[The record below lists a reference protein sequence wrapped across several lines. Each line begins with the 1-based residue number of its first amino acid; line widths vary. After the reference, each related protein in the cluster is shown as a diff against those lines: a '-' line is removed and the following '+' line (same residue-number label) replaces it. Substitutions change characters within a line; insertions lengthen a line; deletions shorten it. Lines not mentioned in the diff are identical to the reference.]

1 MRYASDIDDLVYYD
15 YLDIDHNA
23 FQERI
28 RYFER
33 NKESIVGLGY
43 EMRLEL
49 SLDYIN
55 ALFEVGDYYAYLRHV
70 DQLLEVV
77 LMDNLYDLN
86 GVDIY
91 QELLFKKASAYYNT
105 MDHVRATHVYSELI
119 KIDPENNLYQLAFAK
134 NHSDHARYNSQKTRG
149 LVIALFM
156 LTGCIIGI
164 ELLIIRPFYTELA
177 EIFEIARNLSFAA
190 GLTIL
195 VLKELSIRMGSRKE
209 IFSIINNKNK

>member
-15 YLDIDHNA
+15 YMDIDYNA

-28 RYFER
+28 RHFE
-33 NKESIVGLGY
+33 KYKATIVELGY

-49 SLDYIN
+49 SLDYVN
-55 ALFEVGDYYAYLRHV
+55 ALFEVGDYYGYLRHV
-70 DQLLEVV
+70 DQLLETV

-105 MDHVRATHVYSELI
+105 LDHVRATHVYSELI
-119 KIDPENNLYQLAFAK
+119 KIDPDNKLYQLAFAK
-134 NHSDHARYNSQKTRG
+134 NHSDHERYNSQKTRG

-156 LTGCIIGI
+156 LTGCVIGV
-164 ELLIIRPFYTELA
+164 ELLIIRPFYSELV
-177 EIFEIARNLSFAA
+177 EIFETIRNITFGA

-195 VLKELSIRMGSRKE
+195 VMKELSIRLGSRKE
-209 IFSIINNKNK
+209 IFTIINHKNK